1 MPQLPLQ
8 RLAQR
13 TDHCREMDRRIDQ
26 RSQELDRWRHEHF
39 TPWPYVKNLPPDDS
53 LHNYA
58 CMQEVWLD
66 R

>member
-1 MPQLPLQ
+1 
-8 RLAQR
+8 
-13 TDHCREMDRRIDQ
+13 MDRRIDQ